1 MEQLWN
7 SCSSTVSASSS
18 RKRTGWPRRVSEG
31 RTTVTVYRRS
41 TPSGPGYRV
50 ADYSNGTRRFID
62 FADEQEALARARQIA
77 RLLNEGDAIGASF
90 RGEDAAAFT
99 AAIQTLA
106 PFNLPLPV
114 AAEGLAEALR
124 VTGSLANL
132 LQAAE
137 AWARDHKQLIRK
149 PLREVVSAFVELKI
163 KQQASRRYLQDLRS
177 RLGRF
182 GEAIRK
188 DACDVSTVDIQAY
201 LDGVGGSSQTR
212 KNYRTVLHVFFEFA
226 LARGFTATNPVA
238 KTQHVSVRSVSE
250 IEIYTPDE
258 FRRLLEA
265 SSPDFTPILVLGGF
279 AGLRSAELERVQWEN
294 IDLVSGHVTLSA
306 RQAKTASRRIVPL
319 CSTAIAW
326 LKPLAKTSGPV
337 WAKEGLDTLYSAQA
351 TCAQAAHV
359 NWKKNALRH
368 SYASYRLAEIGDPGR
383 VAAEL
388 GNSPAI
394 VHKHYKQLVKP
405 AEAIAWFGIRPD
417 SAASVVAAD
426 FTQ

>member
-1 MEQLWN
+1 M
-7 SCSSTVSASSS
+7 
-18 RKRTGWPRRVSEG
+18 
-31 RTTVTVYRRS
+31 
-41 TPSGPGYRV
+41 
-50 ADYSNGTRRFID
+50 ADYSGGSRRFID
-62 FADEQEALARARQIA
+62 FADEKDALSKARQIA

-90 RGEDAAAFT
+90 RGEDAAAF
-99 AAIQTLA
+99 ASAIQTLA
-106 PFNLPLPV
+106 PFKLPLPV

-137 AWARDHKQLIRK
+137 AWARDHKQLIRN
-149 PLREVVSAFVELKI
+149 PLREVVSAFVELKV

-182 GEAIRK
+182 AEAVRK
-188 DACDVSTVDIQAY
+188 DACDVSTADVQAY
-201 LDGVGGSSQTR
+201 LDNVGGSSQTR

-226 LARGFTATNPVA
+226 LARGFTASNPVA
-238 KTQHVSVRSVSE
+238 KTEHVSVRAVSD
-250 IEIYTPDE
+250 IEIYTPEE

-265 SSPDFTPILVLGGF
+265 SSPEFTPILVLGGF

-294 IDLVSGHVTLSA
+294 LDLVSGHLTLSA

-319 CSTAIAW
+319 CSTAVAW
-326 LKPLAKTSGPV
+326 LKPLAKASGPV
-337 WAKEGLDTLYSAQA
+337 WAQEGLDSLYAAQGA
-351 TCAQAAHV
+351 CAKAAKV
-359 NWKKNALRH
+359 SWKKNALRH
-368 SYASYRLAEIGDPGR
+368 SYASYRLAEVGDPGR

-405 AEAIAWFGIRPD
+405 AEATAWFGILP
-417 SAASVVAAD
+417 SPEGVLTANFAL
-426 FTQ
+426 